1 MGLRLSGD
9 FLNYMTKIQPTGR
22 TIVLDILKS
31 MLNEIKKNSP
41 LPTLSN
47 KSISIIGII
56 VIAVYLTRIRH
67 YPVNISLENGVTI
80 LVVSYLF
87 GALYIFLFCFLMS
100 IGWAVAYAISNI
112 APQRTTVHDIA
123 VELLKTDA
131 TEQTGK
137 IARIIISI
145 ISLMI
150 LTYVL
155 GFCSAILTAA
165 IFSALY
171 FIAASVFKTGRHK
184 ASQYSRSIYEEI
196 PKPILHLISTLLFA
210 VPIYAPNM
218 SNPSRI
224 GDLINE
230 VMEIASIRIK
240 NKDIYIKAPYG
251 ELFSANSRNTTPVG
265 NNFII
270 LKNATILLND
280 IGGET
285 LISYG
290 DAKTAKRLSI
300 PSAYVSIGEI
310 YDLNKEPSPP
320 REPSAV
326 GSQK

>member
-56 VIAVYLTRIRH
+56 VIAIYLTRIRH
-67 YPVNISLENGVTI
+67 YPVNISLENSVTI
-80 LVVSYLF
+80 LVVSYIF

-123 VELLKTDA
+123 VDLLKTDT

-196 PKPILHLISTLLFA
+196 PKPILHLI
-210 VPIYAPNM
+210 YAPNM
-218 SNPSRI
+218 NNPSKI
-224 GDLINE
+224 GDLIDE
-230 VMEIASIRIK
+230 VMEIANIRIK
-240 NKDIYIKAPYG
+240 NKDIYIKSPYG
-251 ELFSANSRNTTPVG
+251 ELFAANSGNTTPVG

-300 PSAYVSIGEI
+300 PSSYVSIGEI
-310 YDLNKEPSPP
+310 YDLNKEPSLP